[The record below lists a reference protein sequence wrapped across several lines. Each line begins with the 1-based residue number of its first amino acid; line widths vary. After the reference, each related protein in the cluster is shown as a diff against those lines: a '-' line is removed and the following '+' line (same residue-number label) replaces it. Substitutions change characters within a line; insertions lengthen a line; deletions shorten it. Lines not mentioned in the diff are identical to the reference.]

1 MTHARI
7 GSAHLDIDLPL
18 ADGITA
24 LFGPAGAGKTA
35 TLGAIAGFTRP
46 QRGRILIGDAIVYDG
61 ESGVNLAPRR
71 RRCAWVGARD
81 ALFPHLTV
89 RQNLLFA
96 ADRWA
101 RLEGTRRVAEMLERF
116 ELADA
121 LEMRPSGLP
130 PARRLRVEVARALM
144 TEPKV
149 LLVDD
154 PGADRSAE
162 GGGERVADEALLR
175 LVRGAFTGAVLWVT
189 GNLDLCYSSADRLAL
204 VENGRVVGYGPARE
218 LMEYPES
225 VEAARLVGI
234 SNLYPATIA
243 VLDPGRNQ
251 SRLEC
256 ADFSLAGPYLKGH
269 FKGDRVWVGIR
280 AADVRV
286 HAGELE
292 PGVNFMAVNL
302 LRMTERPRTV
312 RLEFADAI
320 AAEISREQYAMQ
332 KDNKGWQVEF
342 PPAALRVF

>member
-7 GSAHLDIDLPL
+7 GGTRLDIDLPL
-18 ADGITA
+18 PDGITA

-46 QRGRILIGDAIVYDG
+46 ERGRILIDDAIVFDG

-89 RQNLLFA
+89 RQSLLFA

-101 RLEGTRRVAEMLERF
+101 RLERTRRVAEMLERF

-149 LLVDD
+149 LLVDV
-154 PGADRSAE
+154 GA
-162 GGGERVADEALLR
+162 GERVADEALLR

-204 VENGRVVGYGPARE
+204 LEGGRVVGYGPARE

-243 VLDPGRNQ
+243 ALDPGRNQ

-256 ADFSLAGPYLKGH
+256 ADFSLAGQYLKGH

-280 AADVRV
+280 AEDVRV

-292 PGVNFMAVNL
+292 SDVNFVAVNL
-302 LRMTERPRTV
+302 LRMTERPRAV
-312 RLEFADAI
+312 RLEFAGGI
-320 AAEISREQYAMQ
+320 AAEISREQYARQ

>member
-7 GSAHLDIDLPL
+7 GSTRLDIDLPL
-18 ADGITA
+18 PDGITA

-35 TLGAIAGFTRP
+35 TLQAIAGFMRP
-46 QRGRILIGDAIVYDG
+46 ERGRILIDDAIVFDG
-61 ESGVNLAPRR
+61 ASGVNLAPRR

-101 RLEGTRRVAEMLERF
+101 RLERTRRVAEMLERF

-121 LEMRPSGLP
+121 LEMRPTGLP
-130 PARRLRVEVARALM
+130 PARRLRAEVARALM

-154 PGADRSAE
+154 RSAA
-162 GGGERVADEALLR
+162 GGGECVADEALLR
-175 LVRGAFTGAVLWVT
+175 LVRGAFDGAVLWVT

-204 VENGRVVGYGPARE
+204 VESGRVVGYGPARE

-225 VEAARLVGI
+225 VEAARLVRM

-243 VLDPGRNQ
+243 ALDPGRNQ

-256 ADFSLAGPYLKGH
+256 ADFSLTGPYLKGH

-280 AADVRV
+280 AEDVRV
-286 HAGELE
+286 HASELE
-292 PGVNFMAVNL
+292 PGVNFVAVNL
-302 LRMTERPRTV
+302 LRMAERPRTV
-312 RLEFADAI
+312 RLEFAGAI
-320 AAEISREQYAMQ
+320 AAEVSREQYAMQ